1 MIRALCGLLLLT
13 ALTGT
18 QAVQRQVIKVDVDLV
33 NIYFTVCNKHGR
45 SIPNLDRANFVV
57 YEDNNPQVITN
68 FSRETD
74 SPLKLVL
81 LIDTSGSVRYKLPF
95 EQDVAV
101 TFLSSTLRPGGDQ
114 ASVVTFD
121 STIDLRQNYTGDQ
134 ELLASAVRRTRAG
147 GATRLYDALSFLLE
161 RTPAEGD
168 GRHAIILL
176 TDGADTVSR
185 SSPSE
190 VVEAA
195 QRNNVPI
202 YIVSV
207 NSLGIPSD
215 ESDLR
220 DSTLEMLGTET
231 GGKAFFPKRLKDL
244 SSHLAA
250 ISKELRSQ
258 YTIAYRSTNDR
269 RDGSYRKIRI
279 DVKNTQYFVHARAG
293 YYAPTLVTTGGIP
306 GTHPEF

>member
-1 MIRALCGLLLLT
+1 MIRALSSLLLVA

-45 SIPNLDRANFVV
+45 LIPNLDRTHFAV

-74 SPLKLVL
+74 VPLKLVL

-95 EQDVAV
+95 EQDVSVA
-101 TFLSSTLRPGGDQ
+101 FLNSVLRPGVDQ

-121 STIDLRQNYTGDQ
+121 SSIDLRQDYTDDPL
-134 ELLASAVRRTRAG
+134 LLASAVKRIRAG
-147 GATRLYDALSFLLE
+147 GATRLYDALSLLLNG
-161 RTPAEGD
+161 TLAEGTP
-168 GRHAIILL
+168 RRAIVLL
-176 TDGADTVSR
+176 TDGDDNVSR
-185 SSPSE
+185 SSPGE
-190 VVEAA
+190 VMEAA

-202 YIVSV
+202 YVVSV
-207 NSLGIPSD
+207 NSIDIPSD
-215 ESDLR
+215 EPNLHDR
-220 DSTLEMLGTET
+220 TLEMFGTET
-231 GGKAFFPKRLKDL
+231 GGKAFFPKKLKDL

-258 YTIAYRSTNDR
+258 YTIAYRSTNDK

-279 DVKNTQYFVHARAG
+279 EVRNTQYSVHARSG
-293 YYAPTLVTTGGIP
+293 YYAPTLVTTRVSR
-306 GTHPEF
+306 

>member
-1 MIRALCGLLLLT
+1 MIRALSSLLLVA

-18 QAVQRQVIKVDVDLV
+18 QAVQRQVIKVNVDLV

-45 SIPNLDRANFVV
+45 LIPNLDRANFAV

-74 SPLKLVL
+74 VPLKLVL

-95 EQDVAV
+95 EQDVSVA
-101 TFLSSTLRPGGDQ
+101 FLNSVLRPGVDQ

-121 STIDLRQNYTGDQ
+121 SSIDLRQSYTDDQ
-134 ELLASAVRRTRAG
+134 LLLASAVRRTRSG
-147 GATRLYDALSFLLE
+147 GATRLYDALSFLLNG
-161 RTPAEGD
+161 TLTD
-168 GRHAIILL
+168 GNGRRAIILL
-176 TDGADTVSR
+176 TDGDDNVSR
-185 SSPSE
+185 SSPGE
-190 VVEAA
+190 VMEAA

-202 YIVSV
+202 YVVSV
-207 NSLGIPSD
+207 NSIGIPAD
-215 ESDLR
+215 ESNLR
-220 DSTLEMLGTET
+220 DSTLEMFGTET

-258 YTIAYRSTNDR
+258 YTIAYRSTNGK

-279 DVKNTQYFVHARAG
+279 EVKNTQYSVRARSG
-293 YYAPTLVTTGGIP
+293 YYAPALSLVTAR
-306 GTHPEF
+306 EAE

>member
-1 MIRALCGLLLLT
+1 MIRPLCGLLLVA

-45 SIPNLDRANFVV
+45 LIPNLDRGNFAV
-57 YEDNNPQVITN
+57 YEDNNLQVVTN

-74 SPLKLVL
+74 VPLKLVL

-95 EQDVAV
+95 EQDVSVA
-101 TFLSSTLRPGGDQ
+101 FLNSVLRPGVDQ

-121 STIDLRQNYTGDQ
+121 SSIDLRQDYTDDPL
-134 ELLASAVRRTRAG
+134 LLASAVKRIRAG
-147 GATRLYDALSFLLE
+147 GATRLYDALSLLLNG
-161 RTPAEGD
+161 TLAEGTP
-168 GRHAIILL
+168 RRAIVLL
-176 TDGADTVSR
+176 TDGDDNVSR
-185 SSPSE
+185 SSPGE
-190 VVEAA
+190 VMEAA

-202 YIVSV
+202 YVVSV
-207 NSLGIPSD
+207 NSIDIPSD
-215 ESDLR
+215 EPNLHDR
-220 DSTLEMLGTET
+220 TLELFGTET
-231 GGKAFFPKRLKDL
+231 GGKAFFPKKLKDL

-258 YTIAYRSTNDR
+258 YTIAYRSTNDK

-279 DVKNTQYFVHARAG
+279 EVRNTQYSVHARSG
-293 YYAPTLVTTGGIP
+293 YYAPTLVTTRVSR
-306 GTHPEF
+306 

>member
-1 MIRALCGLLLLT
+1 MIRALSSLLLVA

-45 SIPNLDRANFVV
+45 LIPNLDRANFAV
-57 YEDNNPQVITN
+57 YEDNNPQMITN

-74 SPLKLVL
+74 VPLKLVL

-95 EQDVAV
+95 EQDVSVA
-101 TFLSSTLRPGGDQ
+101 FLNSVLRPGVDQ

-121 STIDLRQNYTGDQ
+121 SSIDLRQDYTDDPL
-134 ELLASAVRRTRAG
+134 LLASAVRRIRAG
-147 GATRLYDALSFLLE
+147 GATRLYDALSLLLNG
-161 RTPAEGD
+161 TLAEGTP
-168 GRHAIILL
+168 RRAIVLL
-176 TDGADTVSR
+176 TDGDDNVSR
-185 SSPSE
+185 SSPGE
-190 VVEAA
+190 VMEAA

-202 YIVSV
+202 YVVSV
-207 NSLGIPSD
+207 NSIDIPSD
-215 ESDLR
+215 EPNLHDR
-220 DSTLEMLGTET
+220 TLEMFGTET
-231 GGKAFFPKRLKDL
+231 GGKAFFPKKLKDL

-258 YTIAYRSTNDR
+258 YTIAYRSTNDK

-279 DVKNTQYFVHARAG
+279 EVRNTQYSVHARSG
-293 YYAPTLVTTGGIP
+293 YYAPTLVTTRVSR
-306 GTHPEF
+306 

>member
-1 MIRALCGLLLLT
+1 MIRPLCGLLLVA

-18 QAVQRQVIKVDVDLV
+18 QGVQRQVIKVDVDLV

-45 SIPNLDRANFVV
+45 LIPNLDRANFAV

-74 SPLKLVL
+74 VPLKLVL

-95 EQDVAV
+95 EQDVSIA
-101 TFLSSTLRPGGDQ
+101 FLNSVLRPGVDQ

-121 STIDLRQNYTGDQ
+121 SSIDLRQDYTDDPL
-134 ELLASAVRRTRAG
+134 LLASAIRRIRAG
-147 GATRLYDALSFLLE
+147 GATRLYDALSLLLNG
-161 RTPAEGD
+161 TLAEGTP
-168 GRHAIILL
+168 RRAIVLL
-176 TDGADTVSR
+176 TDGDDNVSR
-185 SSPSE
+185 SSPGE
-190 VVEAA
+190 VMEAA

-202 YIVSV
+202 YVVSV
-207 NSLGIPSD
+207 NSIGIPAD
-215 ESDLR
+215 ESNLR
-220 DSTLEMLGTET
+220 DSTLEMFGTET

-258 YTIAYRSTNDR
+258 YTIAYRSTNDK

-279 DVKNTQYFVHARAG
+279 EVRNTQYSVHARSG
-293 YYAPTLVTTGGIP
+293 YYAPTLVTTRVSP
-306 GTHPEF
+306 

>member
-1 MIRALCGLLLLT
+1 MIRPLCGLLLVA

-18 QAVQRQVIKVDVDLV
+18 QGVQRQVIKVDVDLV

-45 SIPNLDRANFVV
+45 LIPNLDRANFAV

-74 SPLKLVL
+74 VPLKLVL

-95 EQDVAV
+95 EQDVSIA
-101 TFLSSTLRPGGDQ
+101 FLNSVLRPGVDQ

-121 STIDLRQNYTGDQ
+121 SNIDLRQDYTDDPL
-134 ELLASAVRRTRAG
+134 LLASAIRRIRAG
-147 GATRLYDALSFLLE
+147 GATRLYDALSLLLNG
-161 RTPAEGD
+161 TLAEGTP
-168 GRHAIILL
+168 RRAIVLL
-176 TDGADTVSR
+176 TDGDDNVSR
-185 SSPSE
+185 SSPGE
-190 VVEAA
+190 VMEAA

-202 YIVSV
+202 YVVSV
-207 NSLGIPSD
+207 NSIGIPAD
-215 ESDLR
+215 ESNLR
-220 DSTLEMLGTET
+220 DSTLEMFGTET

-258 YTIAYRSTNDR
+258 YTIAYRSTNDK

-279 DVKNTQYFVHARAG
+279 EVRNTQYSVHARSG
-293 YYAPTLVTTGGIP
+293 YYAPTLVTTRVSP
-306 GTHPEF
+306 